1 MYRLLFCL
9 TGSQQNFFLVNVSH
23 KECMCHVYI
32 HVCGV
37 HACMCVRT
45 RACMP
50 ALDRERSKLFT
61 SKAKVVV
68 YMATYLTS
76 YNDWPDSV
84 NNFHHVTDTDQ
95 ILWTTFNMLQILT
108 RFREQL
114 SPCYRYWPDSVN
126 NFHHVIDTDQILWT
140 TFTML

>member
-37 HACMCVRT
+37 WGAWGHACMCVCVRT

-76 YNDWPDSV
+76 YND
-84 NNFHHVTDTDQ
+84 
-95 ILWTTFNMLQILT
+95 
-108 RFREQL
+108 
-114 SPCYRYWPDSVN
+114 
-126 NFHHVIDTDQILWT
+126 
-140 TFTML
+140 